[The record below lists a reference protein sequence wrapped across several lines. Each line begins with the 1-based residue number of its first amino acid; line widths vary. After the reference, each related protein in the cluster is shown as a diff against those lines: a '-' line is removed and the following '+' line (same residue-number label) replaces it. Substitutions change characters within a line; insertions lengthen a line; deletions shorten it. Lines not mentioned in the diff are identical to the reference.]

1 MDAQEKLSDL
11 ETLSRMAARL
21 AGQDPDRHVTL
32 KLSDVFVFDDVMWRY
47 PDFLMRAQ
55 AAYDLLRMGSLN
67 INVPD
72 FPS

>member
-47 PDFLMRAQ
+47 PDFLRLAEE
-55 AAYDLLRMGSLN
+55 AYIILKP
-67 INVPD
+67 V
-72 FPS
+72 